1 MARKFLN
8 IGRGVRQDYSLPP
21 YLFILS
27 VEVLA
32 KAIRRNKKKIK
43 GILVN
48 QEEIELSQYVRM
60 TRLKYLM
67 AHVSHSLRCSSVKY
81 RALI

>member
-8 IGRGVRQDYSLPP
+8 IGRGVRQDFPLSP

-27 VEVLA
+27 VEVLD
-32 KAIRRNKKKIK
+32 KAIKKIT

-48 QEEIELSQYVRM
+48 QEEIELSQYARM
-60 TRLKYLM
+60 TRLKYRM

-81 RALI
+81 LALI